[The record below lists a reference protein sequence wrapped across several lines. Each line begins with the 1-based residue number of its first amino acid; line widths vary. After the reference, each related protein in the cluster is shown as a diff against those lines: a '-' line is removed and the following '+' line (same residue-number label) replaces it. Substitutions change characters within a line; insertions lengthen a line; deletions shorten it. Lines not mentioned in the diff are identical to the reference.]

1 MDMLL
6 NRGASL
12 AGALA
17 GLGAALL
24 FLGLLGLAWQVY
36 ERVRLFGSGRPSAQR
51 SLGDYRSAVAAN
63 RITGRPILPKAL
75 RAALS
80 VLRKP
85 SPATILPPAA
95 GAVMAAL
102 SGDGILGT
110 YLVLLGVA
118 LAFYLAYRQTL
129 LYHQRVGDDVR
140 RLIDAF
146 AALYMVNPATFAALN
161 LATRRLGP
169 GTGRSAVR
177 EATEGAVREYDAS
190 RDAHQA
196 LARLYAVG
204 DPYLS
209 RFALILAQAGEQGTD
224 EIARLVADLARRLR
238 ARWTTRLTAQGV
250 FSAVRGTLTVVAGAV
265 AAAACAAAV
274 IPMWRDA
281 YVARRPM
288 YIGLTLVASLAAVY
302 FDRKMRLDEEAL
314 L

>member
-6 NRGASL
+6 SRGASL
-12 AGALA
+12 AGVLA
-17 GLGAALL
+17 GLGAGLL
-24 FLGLLGLAWQVY
+24 FLGLLGMIWQVY
-36 ERVRLFGSGRPSAQR
+36 GRVRLFGSGRPSAQR

-63 RITGRPILPKAL
+63 RNTGRPILPKAL

-85 SPATILPPAA
+85 SLATILPPAA
-95 GAVMAAL
+95 GSVMAAL

-110 YLVLLGVA
+110 YLVLLGLA
-118 LAFYLAYRQTL
+118 LALYLAYRQTL

-146 AALYMVNPATFAALN
+146 AALYVVNPATFAALN

-169 GTGRSAVR
+169 GVLS
-177 EATEGAVREYDAS
+177 EAAEGAVREYGAT

-274 IPMWRDA
+274 IPLWHEA

-288 YIGLTLVASLAAVY
+288 YIGLTLVAALAAVY

>member
-1 MDMLL
+1 MDVLL

-36 ERVRLFGSGRPSAQR
+36 ERVRLFGTGRPSAQR

-63 RITGRPILPKAL
+63 RNTRRPILPKAL

-85 SPATILPPAA
+85 SPAVILPPAA

-110 YLVLLGVA
+110 YLVLLGLGLA
-118 LAFYLAYRQTL
+118 LYLAYRQTL

-146 AALYMVNPATFAALN
+146 AALYVVNPATFAALG

-169 GTGRSAVR
+169 GILR
-177 EATEGAVREYDAS
+177 EATEGAVREYGAT

>member
-1 MDMLL
+1 MDAVLS
-6 NRGASL
+6 RGALL
-12 AGALA
+12 AGGLA
-17 GLGAALL
+17 GLGASFL
-24 FLGLLGLAWQVY
+24 FLALLGLAWQIRD
-36 ERVRLFGSGRPSAQR
+36 RVRMLAGGATVRRTLA
-51 SLGDYRSAVAAN
+51 DYRSAELG
-63 RITGRPILPKAL
+63 GRVRSWVILPKPL

-85 SPATILPPAA
+85 SPATIVPPAA

-102 SGDGILGT
+102 SGDAILGT
-110 YLVLLGVA
+110 YLVLLSLGLA
-118 LAFYLAYRQTL
+118 LYLAYRQTQF
-129 LYHQRVGDDVR
+129 YHQRVGDDVR

-146 AALYMVNPATFAALN
+146 AALYVVNPATFAALD

-169 GTGRSAVR
+169 GVLKEATESAVR
-177 EATEGAVREYDAS
+177 EYGAT
-190 RDAHQA
+190 RDAQQA

-238 ARWTTRLTAQGV
+238 VRWTTRLTAQGV

-281 YVARRPM
+281 YIARRPM
-288 YIGLTLVASLAAVY
+288 YIVLTLVASLAAVY

>member
-1 MDMLL
+1 MDALL
-6 NRGASL
+6 NQGAVL
-12 AGALA
+12 AGGLA

-36 ERVRLFGSGRPSAQR
+36 ERARLLASGDSVARRTLA
-51 SLGDYRSAVAAN
+51 DYRSAASAS
-63 RITGRPILPKAL
+63 RAGGRVILPKPL

-80 VLRKP
+80 ALRKP
-85 SPATILPPAA
+85 SLATIVPPAA
-95 GAVMAAL
+95 GAIMAAL
-102 SGDGILGT
+102 SGDAILGT

-118 LAFYLAYRQTL
+118 LALYLAYRQTL

-146 AALYMVNPATFAALN
+146 AALYVVNPATFAALD
-161 LATRRLGP
+161 LATNRLGA
-169 GTGRSAVR
+169 GILKEV
-177 EATEGAVREYDAS
+177 TEGAVREYGAT

-238 ARWTTRLTAQGV
+238 LRWTTRLTAQGV

-265 AAAACAAAV
+265 AAAAGAAAV
-274 IPMWRDA
+274 APLWRDA

-288 YIGLTLVASLAAVY
+288 YIALTLVASLAAVY

>member
-1 MDMLL
+1 MDTLL
-6 NRGASL
+6 SRGAIL

-24 FLGLLGLAWQVY
+24 CLGTLGLAWRLY
-36 ERVRLFGSGRPSAQR
+36 RRVRMLGLGQRPEQR
-51 SLGDYRSAVAAN
+51 SLADYQSALAA
-63 RITGRPILPKAL
+63 RRTAGQPILARAW

-80 VLRKP
+80 VLRRP
-85 SPATILPPAA
+85 SLATIVPPAV
-95 GAVMAAL
+95 GAVMAVL
-102 SGDGILGT
+102 SGDAILGT
-110 YLVLLGVA
+110 YLVLLGIA

-146 AALYMVNPATFAALN
+146 AALYAVNPATFAALD
-161 LATRRLGP
+161 LANNRLGP
-169 GTGRSAVR
+169 GVLREATESAVR
-177 EATEGAVREYDAS
+177 EYGAT

-204 DPYLS
+204 DPYLG
-209 RFALILAQAGEQGTD
+209 RFALILTQAGEQGTD
-224 EIARLVADLARRLR
+224 EIARLVADLGRRLR

-265 AAAACAAAV
+265 AAAAGAAAV
-274 IPMWRDA
+274 APLWRDA

-288 YIGLTLVASLAAVY
+288 YIGLTLVAALAAVY